1 MQLYLGNSKVKLN
14 INNKTY
20 FASIYSNTFTPT
32 AGVRLLSSDEFY
44 LTDSNGVQLLAKEDN

>member
-44 LTDSNGVQLLAKEDN
+44 LTDSNGV